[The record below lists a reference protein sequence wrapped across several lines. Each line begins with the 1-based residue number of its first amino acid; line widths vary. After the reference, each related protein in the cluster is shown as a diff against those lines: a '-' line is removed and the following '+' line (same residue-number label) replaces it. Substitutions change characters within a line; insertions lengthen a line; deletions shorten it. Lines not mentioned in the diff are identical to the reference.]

1 MQDLDEGLE
10 RARRLG
16 APGWIIRFE
25 LMAARFANAAGDE
38 EQALRLSLSALATA
52 KRGGDTRAMLEAAV
66 LLQLW
71 IPGSS
76 GGERCAAAAS

>member
-1 MQDLDEGLE
+1 MTKASQSHGAWALRAGL
-10 RARRLG
+10 LG
-16 APGWIIRFE
+16 
-25 LMAARFANAAGDE
+25 LNCTAARFANAAGDD

-52 KRGGDTRAMLEAAV
+52 KRGGDTRAILEAAV

-71 IPGSS
+71 IPGSA